1 VIADDPALTARLPEG
16 EWCPV
21 RLIVDSCLDSLSKSF
36 HPRRVYTD
44 QYKDRT
50 IVLTTARG
58 MANTECINRAQELGI
73 RVIELAGGEDGRVSP
88 AAIRQA
94 LVDLELCGMY
104 CEGGS
109 ALARSMLGAEEID
122 YVFHYQSNKTFS
134 SPEAL
139 HGPDLKNLNIGHGIK
154 QQFGEDQLTHGFL

>member
-1 VIADDPALTARLPEG
+1 
-16 EWCPV
+16 
-21 RLIVDSCLDSLSKSF
+21 VDSCLDSLSKSF

>member
-1 VIADDPALTARLPEG
+1 MSFTYTQLQTAIQDFAE
-16 EWCPV
+16 
-21 RLIVDSCLDSLSKSF
+21 
-36 HPRRVYTD
+36 
-44 QYKDRT
+44 
-50 IVLTTARG
+50 
-58 MANTECINRAQELGI
+58 NTETSIVSNLPIFI
-73 RVIELAGGEDGRVSP
+73 RSAEDR
-88 AAIRQA
+88 IFT

-104 CEGGS
+104 CEGGP

-139 HGPDLKNLNIGHGIK
+139 HGPDLKNLNFGHAIK